1 MGDMYVTYGRFSK
14 SDDAAVKL
22 YVVSGAEHEIQN
34 LEGDYLE
41 WNKVLSMF
49 DGRHPISAVCEKNKQ
64 LSPND
69 IHELIKALE
78 DSKLAFKV
86 NSGADFLSGDEAIL
100 EIEDLQAQLLHD
112 YLYKNK
118 FWLAM
123 QQPETVPEN
132 VYYGMAIENYH
143 FLFRESWFDSPVLNF
158 VASTKA
164 RLIMNEFYS
173 EEYGHD
179 ELIFRALQTLGITR
193 ENIKEAIPLP
203 ETLALCNAL
212 AYWAAN
218 DPLFFFTTMGIL
230 EGKDIEV
237 DSFILAMQNSKKINA
252 SFIKPIL
259 DHANINIGAEHG
271 VLTREL
277 FREIPVVTHEQLK
290 QMRANTHIFVELYD
304 NFHSAV
310 WEHYSTSSD
319 LLRTLSGITLEGTV
333 NASQY

>member
-1 MGDMYVTYGRFSK
+1 MGDRYVTYGRFSK
-14 SDDAAVKL
+14 SNDAAVKL
-22 YVVSGAEHEIQN
+22 YVASGIEHEIQN
-34 LEGDYLE
+34 LQGDYLE
-41 WNKVLSMF
+41 WNRALSMF
-49 DGRHPISAVCEKNKQ
+49 DGEHSTSTVCEQNKQ
-64 LSPND
+64 LDPHE
-69 IHELIKALE
+69 IHDLITALG
-78 DSKLAFKV
+78 DANLAFKQE
-86 NSGADFLSGDEAIL
+86 SGAQFVSGDEAIL

-112 YLYKNK
+112 HLYKNK

-123 QQPETVPEN
+123 QQPETVPQN
-132 VYYGMAIENYH
+132 VYYGMAIENFH

-179 ELIFRALQTLGITR
+179 ELIFKALQTLGVSR
-193 ENIKEAIPLP
+193 ESIKETIPLP

-218 DPLFFFTTMGIL
+218 DPLFFFTTMGVL

-237 DSFILAMQNSKKINA
+237 DSFILAMQNSKKI
-252 SFIKPIL
+252 SPEFIKPIL

-277 FREIPVVTHEQLK
+277 FREIPVVTLEQLR

-310 WEHYSTSSD
+310 WNHYSTSRE
-319 LLRTLSGITLEGTV
+319 LLRTLSGLTLEGPAHA
-333 NASQY
+333 N